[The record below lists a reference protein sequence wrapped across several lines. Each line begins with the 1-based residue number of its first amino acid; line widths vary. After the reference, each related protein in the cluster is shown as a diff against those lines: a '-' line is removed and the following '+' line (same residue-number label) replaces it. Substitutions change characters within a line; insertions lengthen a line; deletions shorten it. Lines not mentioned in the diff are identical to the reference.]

1 MGIDGDIR
9 TRKGLSSDPYDM
21 LMRSRFYIAGTQVC
35 DSYVSNL
42 GILSILMY
50 EGLNCVDCSPTVT

>member
-1 MGIDGDIR
+1 MVIFAPVRDY
-9 TRKGLSSDPYDM
+9 LVNLYDM
-21 LMRSRFYIAGTQVC
+21 LMRSRFYVAWTQVC

-50 EGLNCVDCSPTVT
+50 EGLNCVNCSPTVT